1 MGFKVRLKTE
11 DVGLRKVDVE
21 LRKEDVGLNREDV
34 GFNKMPLTSDDS
46 SSVVKES
53 KACGGD
59 DYVFN
64 STTKTWRPSQGV
76 SFYVEGGGVV
86 VFEGR
91 LWYEGMMHYIEGEE
105 KEEGRFIYW
114 GGIKGEK
121 EEREV
126 EVEEEEEEEV
136 RVSITLRHK
145 LRGK

>member
-11 DVGLRKVDVE
+11 DVGVRKVDVE
-21 LRKEDVGLNREDV
+21 LKTEDV

-46 SSVVKES
+46 SSVVKGR
-53 KACGGD
+53 KVHVGGSSIL
-59 DYVFN
+59 N
-64 STTKTWRPSQGV
+64 STTETWRPSQGV

-86 VFEGR
+86 VFEGE

-105 KEEGRFIYW
+105 DEGGRFIYW
-114 GGIKGEK
+114 GDKGEREGREEK
-121 EEREV
+121 E
-126 EVEEEEEEEV
+126 EEEEEEEV